1 MASRYMVPPQPPP
14 DLKIPTSDATVEVS
28 CIDSTTCL
36 KLPMSPFL
44 QPNIKGKE
52 FLTGPA
58 FSFLI
63 RHSSGKQVLFDLGT
77 RKDWQNLPPVI
88 VDRITS
94 GGWTVTVDK
103 NISTI
108 LTEHSIPV
116 SAGAIDAVI
125 WSHHHWDHVGD
136 MSTFPKSTSLVVGPG
151 FQAEHLPGYP
161 DRPDAPV
168 MAEDFRGRTVVE
180 IDPRTDGKGLK
191 LGRFW
196 AHDYFGDGSFYLL
209 DTPGHSVGHICG
221 LARTTGGGEASTF
234 VFMGG
239 DACHHGGEFR
249 PSRYLPLPEG
259 LEPSPVP
266 TLRVCPGSLLTA
278 FHRSGKATEPFY
290 EVTPMFAHDVGECNW
305 TIDGVEEFDAQG
317 NVLVLIAHD
326 DSVEGE
332 VEMFPRAMN
341 DWCEKGVKER
351 VKWRF
356 LRDFAGAVET

>member
-14 DLKIPTSDATVEVS
+14 DLKIPHSDAIVKVS
-28 CIDSTTCL
+28 CIDSTTSL
-36 KLPMSPFL
+36 KLPMAPFL

-58 FSFLI
+58 FAFLI
-63 RHSSGKQVLFDLGT
+63 RHSSGKQILFDLGT
-77 RKDWQNLPPVI
+77 RKDWQNLPTLI

-116 SAGAIDAVI
+116 STGAIDAVI

-151 FQAEHLPGYP
+151 FQAEHLPGFP
-161 DRPDAPV
+161 DRPDAAV
-168 MAEDFRGRTVVE
+168 MAEDFGGRTVAASG
-180 IDPRTDGKGLK
+180 RTTT
-191 LGRFW
+191 
-196 AHDYFGDGSFYLL
+196 FGDGSFYLV

-221 LARTTGGGEASTF
+221 LARTTGGDKSTF

-249 PSRYLPLPEG
+249 PSQYLPLPEE

-278 FHRSGKATEPFY
+278 FHRSGKATEPYY
-290 EVTPMFAHDVGECNW
+290 EVTPMFAHDLGECNW

-326 DSVEGE
+326 DRLEGE
-332 VEMFPRAMN
+332 VEMFPRGMN

-356 LRDFAGAVET
+356 LRDFAGAVEV